1 MAFSL
6 KITGIPRDSGMPVWT
21 VDMPNWWN
29 TAELKAELPFRTI
42 SEDGYI
48 DEVVII
54 SVHEARKLQN
64 RFRSHADQF
73 EASKVEK
80 LDGFL
85 AKSPPETRFILL
97 NIYEWESGLG

>member
-54 SVHEARKLQN
+54 
-64 RFRSHADQF
+64 
-73 EASKVEK
+73 
-80 LDGFL
+80 
-85 AKSPPETRFILL
+85 
-97 NIYEWESGLG
+97 